1 MKRLTGSFLAIVAG
15 LWIGAHP
22 ALASEAPVGVV
33 ASVLPVAYVAQE
45 LGGERVK
52 VDVLVPPG
60 ASPHTFEPVPSDMV
74 KLQRA
79 RLFLRVGAGL
89 DGWSDKLRGGVSHE
103 LETITLI
110 SLPGMKPLEGGH
122 DHDHGDAEKPAEKHD
137 DHGHEEKRV
146 EKQDDHGHEEKRVA
160 KQDDHGHEEKRVA
173 KQDDHGHEEK
183 RVAKQDDHG
192 HEEKRA
198 EKQDDHGHEEK
209 RVAKRDDHGHE
220 EKRME
225 KQDDHGQDEHAEE
238 PGEGMNPHFWLDPIR
253 VRDAVVP
260 AIVEH
265 LIEADPAG
273 KEYYEKRGKDFHRRL
288 TALDIQVRREL
299 AKAKGR
305 KFVAFHSAWPY
316 FSERYNVEEV
326 AVVQEFAGEEPTP
339 REVAALVQ
347 GARSAGIRSILVE
360 PQLSPRVAQTIASEF
375 GGGTVM
381 VDPVGDPGDPA
392 RASYEKL
399 ILFNA
404 RAFAQAL
411 GGQN

>member
-1 MKRLTGSFLAIVAG
+1 MNRLAGLLLAIVVS

-22 ALASEAPVGVV
+22 ALGSDAPVGVV
-33 ASVLPVAYVAQE
+33 ASVLPIAFVAQE
-45 LGGERVK
+45 VGGDRVK

-89 DGWSDKLRGGVSHE
+89 DAWSDKLRGAAPAG
-103 LETITLI
+103 LETLTLI
-110 SLPGMKPLEGGH
+110 GVPGMKPLEGGH
-122 DHDHGDAEKPAEKHD
+122 DHDQGMKPAEKHD
-137 DHGHEEKRV
+137 DHGHEEKHAM
-146 EKQDDHGHEEKRVA
+146 KKDDHGHEEKHA
-160 KQDDHGHEEKRVA
+160 MKKDDHGREEK
-173 KQDDHGHEEK
+173 H
-183 RVAKQDDHG
+183 
-192 HEEKRA
+192 A
-198 EKQDDHGHEEK
+198 EKHAD
-209 RVAKRDDHGHE
+209 
-220 EKRME
+220 
-225 KQDDHGQDEHAEE
+225 HAEE

-260 AIVEH
+260 VIVEH
-265 LIEADPAG
+265 LVEADPAG
-273 KEYYEKRGKDFHRRL
+273 KDYYEKRGKDFHQRL
-288 TALDIQVRREL
+288 TALDIQIRREL

-305 KFVAFHSAWPY
+305 KFVAFHGAWPY

-339 REVAALVQ
+339 KEVAALVQ
-347 GARSAGIRSILVE
+347 GARAAEIRSILVE
-360 PQLSPRVAQTIASEF
+360 PQLSPRVAQTIANEF

-392 RASYEKL
+392 RSTYEKL
-399 ILFNA
+399 MLFNA

>member
-1 MKRLTGSFLAIVAG
+1 MKRLAGSFLAIVVG

-22 ALASEAPVGVV
+22 GLGSESKVGVV
-33 ASVLPVAYVAQE
+33 ASILPVAYVAQE

-79 RLFLRVGAGL
+79 RLLLKVGAGL
-89 DGWSDKLRGGVSHE
+89 DAWADKLRGGVSGE
-103 LETITLI
+103 LEMVTLI
-110 SLPGMKPLEGGH
+110 SVPGIKPIEGGH
-122 DHDHGDAEKPAEKHD
+122 DHHDHGHGKKPEKKHDDHGHDHEKKAEKHD
-137 DHGHEEKRV
+137 DHGHEEKHA
-146 EKQDDHGHEEKRVA
+146 KKHDDHGHGEKHA
-160 KQDDHGHEEKRVA
+160 MKHDDHGH
-173 KQDDHGHEEK
+173 G
-183 RVAKQDDHG
+183 
-192 HEEKRA
+192 
-198 EKQDDHGHEEK
+198 
-209 RVAKRDDHGHE
+209 
-220 EKRME
+220 
-225 KQDDHGQDEHAEE
+225 EHAGES
-238 PGEGMNPHFWLDPIR
+238 GEGMDPHFWLDPIR
-253 VRDAVVP
+253 IRDAVVP

-273 KEYYEKRGKDFHRRL
+273 KEYYEKRGQDFHKRL

-339 REVAALVQ
+339 KEMVELVR
-347 GARSAGIRSILVE
+347 GARAAGIRSILVE

-381 VDPVGDPGDPA
+381 VDPLGDSGDPA
-392 RASYEKL
+392 RSTYEKL
-399 ILFNA
+399 MLFNA

>member
-1 MKRLTGSFLAIVAG
+1 MKRLAGSFLAIVAG

-89 DGWSDKLRGGVSHE
+89 DGWSDKLRGGVSNE

-146 EKQDDHGHEEKRVA
+146 EKQDDHGHEEKQA
-160 KQDDHGHEEKRVA
+160 KKH
-173 KQDDHGHEEK
+173 
-183 RVAKQDDHG
+183 DDHG

-198 EKQDDHGHEEK
+198 EKH
-209 RVAKRDDHGHE
+209 
-220 EKRME
+220 
-225 KQDDHGQDEHAEE
+225 DDHGQDEHAEE

-253 VRDAVVP
+253 VRDAMVP
-260 AIVEH
+260 VIVEH

-347 GARSAGIRSILVE
+347 GARAAGIRSILVE

-392 RASYEKL
+392 RATYEKL
-399 ILFNA
+399 MLFNA

>member
-1 MKRLTGSFLAIVAG
+1 MNRLAGSFLAIIAG

-33 ASVLPVAYVAQE
+33 ASILPVGYVAQE

-89 DGWSDKLRGGVSHE
+89 DGWSDKLRGGVSHDI
-103 LETITLI
+103 ETVTL
-110 SLPGMKPLEGGH
+110 SAVPGLKPLEGGH
-122 DHDHGDAEKPAEKHD
+122 DHHDHGHGHGKEHAEKHDDHGHEKKHAEKHD
-137 DHGHEEKRV
+137 DHGHEEKHAKKHDDHGH
-146 EKQDDHGHEEKRVA
+146 EKKHAEKHDDHGHEEKHA
-160 KQDDHGHEEKRVA
+160 KKHDDHGHGEK
-173 KQDDHGHEEK
+173 
-183 RVAKQDDHG
+183 
-192 HEEKRA
+192 
-198 EKQDDHGHEEK
+198 
-209 RVAKRDDHGHE
+209 
-220 EKRME
+220 
-225 KQDDHGQDEHAEE
+225 HAEE
-238 PGEGMNPHFWLDPIR
+238 MVEGIDPHFWLDPIR

-260 AIVEH
+260 VIVEH
-265 LIEADPAG
+265 LAEADPAG
-273 KEYYEKRGKDFHRRL
+273 KEYYEKRGKDFHQRL

-305 KFVAFHSAWPY
+305 KFVAFHSAWVY
-316 FSERYNVEEV
+316 FSDRYNVEEV

-339 REVAALVQ
+339 KEMAGLVRGAL
-347 GARSAGIRSILVE
+347 AAGIQSILVE
-360 PQLSPRVAQTIASEF
+360 PQLSPRVAQNIASEF

-381 VDPVGDPGDPA
+381 VDPLGDSGDPA
-392 RASYEKL
+392 RSTYEKL
-399 ILFNA
+399 LLFNA
-404 RAFAQAL
+404 RAFAQAM

>member
-1 MKRLTGSFLAIVAG
+1 MKKLAGSFLAIVAG
-15 LWIGAHP
+15 LWIGVHP
-22 ALASEAPVGVV
+22 ALGSESKVGVV
-33 ASVLPVAYVAQE
+33 ASILPVAYVAQE

-79 RLFLRVGAGL
+79 RLLLKVGAGL
-89 DGWSDKLRGGVSHE
+89 DAWADKLRGGVSGE
-103 LETITLI
+103 LETVTLI
-110 SLPGMKPLEGGH
+110 SVPGMKPIEGGH
-122 DHDHGDAEKPAEKHD
+122 DHHHDHGHGKKPEKKHDDHGHDHEKKAEKHD
-137 DHGHEEKRV
+137 DHGHEEKHA
-146 EKQDDHGHEEKRVA
+146 KKHDDHGHEEKHA
-160 KQDDHGHEEKRVA
+160 KKHDDHGHEEKHA
-173 KQDDHGHEEK
+173 KKHDDHGHEEK
-183 RVAKQDDHG
+183 HAKKHDDHG
-192 HEEKRA
+192 H
-198 EKQDDHGHEEK
+198 G
-209 RVAKRDDHGHE
+209 
-220 EKRME
+220 
-225 KQDDHGQDEHAEE
+225 EHAEE
-238 PGEGMNPHFWLDPIR
+238 SGEGMDPHFWLDPIR
-253 VRDAVVP
+253 IRDAVVP

-273 KEYYEKRGKDFHRRL
+273 KEYYEKRGKDFHKRL

-339 REVAALVQ
+339 KEMVELVR
-347 GARSAGIRSILVE
+347 GARAAGIRSILVE

-381 VDPVGDPGDPA
+381 VDPLGDSGDPA
-392 RASYEKL
+392 RSTYEKL
-399 ILFNA
+399 MLFNA

>member
-1 MKRLTGSFLAIVAG
+1 MKRLAGSFLAIVAG

-22 ALASEAPVGVV
+22 ALGSEPQVGVV
-33 ASVLPVAYVAQE
+33 TSILPIAYVAQE
-45 LGGERVK
+45 LGGKRVQ

-89 DGWSDKLRGGVSHE
+89 DGWSDKLRGAGSRD
-103 LETITLI
+103 LETVTLVAV
-110 SLPGMKPLEGGH
+110 PGLKPLEGGH
-122 DHDHGDAEKPAEKHD
+122 DHDHGHGKKAAEKHD
-137 DHGHEEKRV
+137 DHGHEEKH
-146 EKQDDHGHEEKRVA
+146 DDHGHEEKHA
-160 KQDDHGHEEKRVA
+160 EKHDDHGHEEKHA
-173 KQDDHGHEEK
+173 EKHDDHGHEEK
-183 RVAKQDDHG
+183 HAEKHDDHG
-192 HEEKRA
+192 HEEKHA
-198 EKQDDHGHEEK
+198 KKHDDHGH
-209 RVAKRDDHGHE
+209 G
-220 EKRME
+220 
-225 KQDDHGQDEHAEE
+225 KQHAEE
-238 PGEGMNPHFWLDPIR
+238 PGEGMDPHFWLDPIR
-253 VRDAVVP
+253 IRDAVVP

-265 LIEADPAG
+265 LVEADPAG
-273 KEYYEKRGKDFHRRL
+273 KEHYEKRAKDYHRRL
-288 TALDIQVRREL
+288 TALDTQVRQEL

-305 KFVAFHSAWPY
+305 KFVAFHNAWRY

-339 REVAALVQ
+339 REVAALVR
-347 GARSAGIRSILVE
+347 GARAAGIRNILVE

-381 VDPVGDPGDPA
+381 VDPLGDSGDPA
-392 RASYEKL
+392 RSTYEKL
-399 ILFNA
+399 MLFNA

>member
-1 MKRLTGSFLAIVAG
+1 MKRLAGFFLAIVVG

-22 ALASEAPVGVV
+22 ALGSESKVGVV
-33 ASVLPVAYVAQE
+33 ASILPVAYVAQE

-79 RLFLRVGAGL
+79 RLLLKVGAGL
-89 DGWSDKLRGGVSHE
+89 DAWADKLRGGVSGE
-103 LETITLI
+103 LETVTLI
-110 SLPGMKPLEGGH
+110 SVPGIKPIEGGH
-122 DHDHGDAEKPAEKHD
+122 DHHDHGHGMKSEKKHDDHGHEHEKKAEKHDDHGHGEKHAKHDDHGHEKKHD
-137 DHGHEEKRV
+137 DHGHEEKHAMKHDDHGH
-146 EKQDDHGHEEKRVA
+146 EKKHAKHDDHGHEEKHA
-160 KQDDHGHEEKRVA
+160 KKHDDHGH
-173 KQDDHGHEEK
+173 G
-183 RVAKQDDHG
+183 
-192 HEEKRA
+192 
-198 EKQDDHGHEEK
+198 
-209 RVAKRDDHGHE
+209 
-220 EKRME
+220 
-225 KQDDHGQDEHAEE
+225 EHAEGS
-238 PGEGMNPHFWLDPIR
+238 GEGMDPHFWLDPIR
-253 VRDAVVP
+253 IRDAVVP

-273 KEYYEKRGKDFHRRL
+273 KEYYEKRGKDFHKRL

-339 REVAALVQ
+339 KEMVALVR
-347 GARSAGIRSILVE
+347 GARAAGIRSILVE

-375 GGGTVM
+375 GGGTVV
-381 VDPVGDPGDPA
+381 VDPLGDSGDPA
-392 RASYEKL
+392 RSTYEKL
-399 ILFNA
+399 MLFNA
-404 RAFAQAL
+404 RAFARAL

>member
-1 MKRLTGSFLAIVAG
+1 MKRLAGSFLAIFAG

-22 ALASEAPVGVV
+22 ALGSESKVGVV
-33 ASVLPVAYVAQE
+33 ASILPVAYVAQE

-79 RLFLRVGAGL
+79 RLFLEVGAGL
-89 DGWSDKLRGGVSHE
+89 DAWSDKLRAAGSGE
-103 LETITLI
+103 LETLTLI
-110 SLPGMKPLEGGH
+110 SVPGLKPLEGGH
-122 DHDHGDAEKPAEKHD
+122 DHHDHGHGKKPEKGHDDHGHDHEKKAEKHD
-137 DHGHEEKRV
+137 DHGHEEKHA
-146 EKQDDHGHEEKRVA
+146 KHDDHGHEKKHA
-160 KQDDHGHEEKRVA
+160 KHDDHGHDEKHA
-173 KQDDHGHEEK
+173 KKHDDHG
-183 RVAKQDDHG
+183 RG
-192 HEEKRA
+192 
-198 EKQDDHGHEEK
+198 
-209 RVAKRDDHGHE
+209 
-220 EKRME
+220 
-225 KQDDHGQDEHAEE
+225 EHAEE

-253 VRDAVVP
+253 IRDAVVP
-260 AIVEH
+260 VIVEH

-273 KEYYEKRGKDFHRRL
+273 KAYYEKRGKDFHKRL

-316 FSERYNVEEV
+316 FSERYNIEEV

-339 REVAALVQ
+339 KEMAALVR
-347 GARSAGIRSILVE
+347 GARAAGIQSILVE
-360 PQLSPRVAQTIASEF
+360 PQLSPRVAQNIASEF

-381 VDPVGDPGDPA
+381 VDPLGDSGDPA
-392 RASYEKL
+392 RSTYEKL
-399 ILFNA
+399 MLFNA